1 MIFNCI
7 DGVDRDF
14 SSVRDVAVVKGFDP
28 VFLDSDDSQLRF
40 DNQFGVWD
48 SLKIARTGTRVPGAF
63 FHWSKKYRQENSVSI
78 SVYGLIN
85 RREYLAVL
93 PSITVDRDDSV
104 IGKMD
109 LLTLTFRWI
118 YRIFQAKEP
127 IKEFS
132 RFEKFGLIGK
142 KIEDFHFNKG
152 YEISHFAEENDIL
165 ILLDENGDSFGLDAT
180 LLGSTTK
187 FYLA

>member
-1 MIFNCI
+1 
-7 DGVDRDF
+7 
-14 SSVRDVAVVKGFDP
+14 
-28 VFLDSDDSQLRF
+28 
-40 DNQFGVWD
+40 
-48 SLKIARTGTRVPGAF
+48 
-63 FHWSKKYRQENSVSI
+63 
-78 SVYGLIN
+78 
-85 RREYLAVL
+85 VL

-127 IKEFS
+127 IKELS

-180 LLGSTTK
+180 LLGFTTK